1 MGDSHLTRTPI
12 PVPTFFKQAE
22 GSFSLKRRGR
32 PGSHSLT
39 PRPPVKTALPVSR
52 VFPRRQQAWSHP
64 RPQSVSGKESAAQ
77 RLSSRVYDESKED
90 LYFEQ
95 CFQKIIKLG
104 HGSFGEVFKVRSKE
118 DGKLYAVKRSME
130 LFRGE
135 SDRSRKLEEAQKHER
150 LGAHA
155 NLVGFVRAWEEGR
168 RLYIQT
174 ELCDASLQQYAEGR
188 CPLPE
193 RRVWAFLADLAAA
206 LKHLHD
212 RGLAHMDVKPANVFV
227 AGGRLCKLGDFGL
240 LLELDGGDFSD
251 AQEGDPKYMAPE
263 LLDGVY
269 SKAADVFSLGMTIL
283 DISCNLEL
291 PRSGDGW
298 QKLRQ
303 GYLPQ
308 EFVSGLSPG
317 LLEVLRAMLQPDFRL
332 RISVDKLLAL
342 PALHRVQRQR
352 QIELLVHVGLN
363 RALSLCR
370 FLLSL
375 LYYLWHA
382 VSGPVNRLLS
392 RRARTPPT
400 SPVPTAFQES
410 GLYSDWEDSSLGE
423 DVFPLD
429 PRTIPPKVLFPHQPE
444 GPDPGEPA
452 FLGNSVLLSPV
463 NVSSRPS
470 MGSTSTPRHAST
482 DENPSLRRSSSR
494 GSPNLS
500 RISPD
505 SPCGRF
511 SPDPADRRPPSLED
525 DGLPLAR
532 GVFEPRNLLSLFDES
547 MEGD

>member
-1 MGDSHLTRTPI
+1 MGDSHLARTPI
-12 PVPTFFKQAE
+12 PVPAFFKQAE

-52 VFPRRQQAWSHP
+52 VFPRRQQQQAWSHP
-64 RPQSVSGKESAAQ
+64 RPQSVSGKESSAQ
-77 RLSSRVYDESKED
+77 QLSSRVYDESNED

-95 CFQKIIKLG
+95 CFQKISRLG

-240 LLELDGGDFSD
+240 LLELDGGDLSD

-342 PALHRVQRQR
+342 PALRRVQRQR

-375 LYYLWHA
+375 LYYVWHA
-382 VSGPVNRLLS
+382 VSGPVNQLMS

-400 SPVPTAFQES
+400 SPVPTALQES

-423 DVFPLD
+423 DVFPLA
-429 PRTIPPKVLFPHQPE
+429 PRPIPPKVLFPHQPE
-444 GPDPGEPA
+444 GPDPGEPP
-452 FLGNSVLLSPV
+452 FLSNSALLSPE

-470 MGSTSTPRHAST
+470 MGSTSTPRHTSA
-482 DENPSLRRSSSR
+482 DDNPSLRR
-494 GSPNLS
+494 
-500 RISPD
+500 
-505 SPCGRF
+505 
-511 SPDPADRRPPSLED
+511 
-525 DGLPLAR
+525 
-532 GVFEPRNLLSLFDES
+532 
-547 MEGD
+547 